1 MSPWVSIEDYAVT
14 ARADTED
21 HANQLR
27 VRGRLKLDVGDLSM
41 LVLVGRTRSL
51 SAAAKARGVSVS
63 TVARRLDALEAT
75 LKLRLVDR
83 GASGATLTEAGT
95 RIAALAGPL
104 DAQLGEIDR
113 AAQGLRGEAA
123 SEPVRVSATEFVVS
137 DVLAPALPL
146 LWRTGVAFPVHL
158 QSQVDVVSLAGRAA
172 DLAVRMTRPEGASL
186 LVRKLGELRLGLFA
200 SPAYVAGRDPASIE
214 LADER
219 LLLLDDSFG
228 RVPET
233 DWLDRHGLTEAA
245 ALRTGSVRALLV
257 AATAGA
263 GIAIL
268 PAVFARG
275 LVEVAAPP
283 GLPSRTPWLTTHRDL
298 RRVPRVA
305 AVHRWVVSAFAAL
318 GG

>member
-1 MSPWVSIEDYAVT
+1 
-14 ARADTED
+14 
-21 HANQLR
+21 
-27 VRGRLKLDVGDLSM
+27 M
-41 LVLVGRTRSL
+41 LVLVGQTRSL

-63 TVARRLDALEAT
+63 TVARRLDALEAA

-83 GASGATLTEAGT
+83 GANGATLTEAGI
-95 RIAALAGPL
+95 RIAALAGPI
-104 DAQLGEIDR
+104 DAQLSEIDR

-137 DVLAPALPL
+137 DILAPALPA
-146 LWRTGVAFPVHL
+146 LWRSGATFPVHL

-186 LVRKLGELRLGLFA
+186 LVKKLGQLRLGLFA
-200 SPAYVAGRDPASIE
+200 SRDYFAGRDPVAIE
-214 LADER
+214 LACER

-233 DWLDRHGLTEAA
+233 DWLDRHGLAEAA
-245 ALRTGSVRALLV
+245 AMRTGSVRALLV
-257 AATAGA
+257 AATTGA

-268 PAVFARG
+268 PAAFAHG
-275 LVEVAAPP
+275 LVELPAPP
-283 GLPSRTPWLTTHRDL
+283 GLPARTPWLTTHRDL

-305 AVHRWVVSAFAAL
+305 AVHRWIVAAFAAL
-318 GG
+318 SG